1 MIYHGG
7 VSVLAEDDNTM
18 DAADKALINDFILD
32 EAYRD
37 YDPGIA
43 DPVKRHTNT
52 YVARYRSG
60 EFIRVYL
67 HLLTQYPG
75 DMINAALATNAGF
88 LSPFD
93 TTHADVNRV
102 EGRAGLSYVQTRWEE
117 DTLNDRGIYKDS
129 KWPWLFEHWRAG
141 RRTTVICGLRY

>member
-52 YVARYRSG
+52 YVASATVPVNLSG
-60 EFIRVYL
+60 Y
-67 HLLTQYPG
+67 
-75 DMINAALATNAGF
+75 
-88 LSPFD
+88 
-93 TTHADVNRV
+93 
-102 EGRAGLSYVQTRWEE
+102 
-117 DTLNDRGIYKDS
+117 
-129 KWPWLFEHWRAG
+129 
-141 RRTTVICGLRY
+141 ICTC

>member
-75 DMINAALATNAGF
+75 DMI
-88 LSPFD
+88 LSLIHICRKILGKLPD
-93 TTHADVNRV
+93 HGCGKGKSDDQSDI
-102 EGRAGLSYVQTRWEE
+102 ES
-117 DTLNDRGIYKDS
+117 
-129 KWPWLFEHWRAG
+129 
-141 RRTTVICGLRY
+141 RT

>member
-1 MIYHGG
+1 MRSSFLRRAFCAVCGIFRHACGTGRPPGDAEHADPAVIPLYDLSRG

-67 HLLTQYPG
+67 H
-75 DMINAALATNAGF
+75 
-88 LSPFD
+88 
-93 TTHADVNRV
+93 R
-102 EGRAGLSYVQTRWEE
+102 
-117 DTLNDRGIYKDS
+117 
-129 KWPWLFEHWRAG
+129 
-141 RRTTVICGLRY
+141 

>member
-1 MIYHGG
+1 
-7 VSVLAEDDNTM
+7 M

-67 HLLTQYPG
+67 HWIPMPGSCLRLTRP
-75 DMINAALATNAGF
+75 M
-88 LSPFD
+88 
-93 TTHADVNRV
+93 RM
-102 EGRAGLSYVQTRWEE
+102 
-117 DTLNDRGIYKDS
+117 
-129 KWPWLFEHWRAG
+129 
-141 RRTTVICGLRY
+141 